1 MSAAVDQTVRAAV
14 ALLAALADDHPVHRR
29 SELLSL
35 GIPDA
40 VQTAMVRRGALVRL
54 RHGVYSLRDV
64 VATTAPKDRHRID
77 LAAAAAG
84 AREPVWAF
92 GLSAALTLSM
102 PLPFA
107 APEYLALVRAS
118 GDDERALTRA
128 SRHRLVIPD
137 SRITT
142 GPVLVESTTRV
153 RGVPVVGPA
162 LAGVS
167 AAAELTS
174 ARWRTALLDAAL
186 WQGATADEIRQLVD
200 RWRHLGHRMELLE
213 ALARARPGAQT
224 VLETFSRLA
233 LTERGLPEPVLQQ
246 AFYDE
251 AGLIGYADMWWP
263 GLRVIGEADGAVK
276 YASRADIVKEKVR
289 EDRLRATGEAVVRW
303 TFEEIEDDP
312 DAVTARV
319 WKAARRAA

>member
-1 MSAAVDQTVRAAV
+1 MSTEVDRIVLAAIE
-14 ALLAALADDHPVHRR
+14 LLATLTDDHPVHRR

-40 VQTAMVRRGALVRL
+40 VQSAMVRRGVLVRL
-54 RHGVYSLRDV
+54 RHGVYALRELVD
-64 VATTAPKDRHRID
+64 ASAPAERHRID

-92 GLSAALTLSM
+92 GLSAALTLGM
-102 PLPFA
+102 PLPCSP
-107 APEYLALVRAS
+107 PEQLSLVRSS
-118 GDDERALTRA
+118 GGDERALGRTR
-128 SRHRLVIPD
+128 RHRLVIPD

-142 GPVLVESTTRV
+142 GPVEAASTTTV

-162 LAGVS
+162 LAALG

-186 WQGATADEIRQLVD
+186 WQGATVDDIHRLVD
-200 RWRHLGHRMELLE
+200 LWRHVGHRSELIG

-233 LTERGLPEPVLQQ
+233 LMERGLPEPVLQQ
-246 AFYDE
+246 PFHDE
-251 AGLIGYADMWWP
+251 AGLIGYVDMWWP
-263 GLRVIGEADGAVK
+263 SLRVIGEADGAVK
-276 YASRADIVKEKVR
+276 YSSRADLVKEKVR
-289 EDRLRATGEAVVRW
+289 EDRLRATGDAVVRW
-303 TFEEIEDDP
+303 TFEQIESDP
-312 DAVTARV
+312 DAVAARI
-319 WKAARRAA
+319 WRAARRTG